1 MENSDL
7 KERTKKLLQKNG
19 NIKGE
24 TINFILQYLQKK
36 EGDDALEK
44 LKERLSQLELPFDVT
59 RVKNFSLIKDSI
71 VAIVMLAIKDVFQWT
86 DDDIFEMGKAEP
98 KNSFIVRLLMKYLV
112 SIEKTFERAPD
123 FWRKFYDFG
132 YLETIEF
139 SDSEKYFKLGVYEY
153 DTDPVMC
160 KYLAGFIHTMVAFS
174 MKEKS
179 VSIEETKCIYKGD
192 SYHEY
197 TVSWKNNN

>member
-1 MENSDL
+1 MEKDYL
-7 KERTKKLLQKNG
+7 EDRTRELLEKNG

-36 EGDDALEK
+36 EGDDAIIK
-44 LKERLSQLELPFDVT
+44 LKNRLSELDFPVDIEK
-59 RVKNFSLIKDSI
+59 VKSFSLVKDSI
-71 VAIVMLAIKDVFQWT
+71 VAIIMIAIKDVFGWT
-86 DDDIFEMGKAEP
+86 DDDIYEMGKAEP
-98 KNSFIVRLLMKYLV
+98 KNSLIVRLLMKYLV

-132 YLETIEF
+132 YLEAVEF
-139 SDSEKYFKLGVYEY
+139 NEEEKCFKLKLYKY

-174 MKEKS
+174 MKEGDVS
-179 VSIEETKCIYKGD
+179 VEETKCIYNGD
-192 SYHEY
+192 DCHEFF
-197 TVSWKNNN
+197 VKWK